1 VEQDVKDMVSKEA
14 FITSNLTGTK
24 FVRLSLSLR
33 VYVRVRV
40 RVGHRVSRSL
50 RMYSTA
56 CQTVGL
62 WTSYPPLHESM
73 TMLTS
78 ISSGPLEQRVTMI
91 EKPFVRLLSLLA
103 HHPDFETTGADDL
116 IAMSQ

>member
-33 VYVRVRV
+33 VYVRV